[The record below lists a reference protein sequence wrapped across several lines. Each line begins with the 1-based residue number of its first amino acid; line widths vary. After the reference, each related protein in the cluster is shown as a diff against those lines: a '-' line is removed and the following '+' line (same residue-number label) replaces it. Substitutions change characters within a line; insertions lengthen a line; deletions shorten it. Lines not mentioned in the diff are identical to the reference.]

1 MKCVLKFGQVWLEVG
16 LLSHFLTVS
25 VMMHALVMIVFSNAD
40 YLLILF
46 RISVGLIHSGVGVYT
61 VEYVCNRVVVDVLM
75 LSYFDAFVKC
85 SFWSEMFPYESKRY
99 FVRSMMLQS
108 RNLESSLVL
117 VMST

>member
-1 MKCVLKFGQVWLEVG
+1 
-16 LLSHFLTVS
+16 
-25 VMMHALVMIVFSNAD
+25 
-40 YLLILF
+40 
-46 RISVGLIHSGVGVYT
+46 
-61 VEYVCNRVVVDVLM
+61 M

-85 SFWSEMFPYESKRY
+85 SFWSEMLPYESKRY